1 MTLES
6 KNLVAV
12 VDSRS
17 SKQCYQRPNNMK
29 KKIIKII
36 ASKKKLLDPK
46 SVKLKLCED
55 YIIGKQRKLGQ
66 FSEKINKL

>member
-1 MTLES
+1 
-6 KNLVAV
+6 
-12 VDSRS
+12 
-17 SKQCYQRPNNMK
+17 MK

-55 YIIGKQRKLGQ
+55 YIIAKQTKLGQ